1 MTFHGTPL
9 RGVNAE
15 PATRFDRRGFLRA
28 AGLLGIA
35 APLGALSLGS
45 LAGNLATPAIAQT
58 TSLKKIKFATNAS
71 AICLAPVFVAK
82 DHGIFE
88 KYGLDVELVN
98 FGAST
103 EALLEAIAT
112 GKADGGVGMA
122 LRWLKALEQGFDV
135 KVTAGTHGGCSR
147 LVALKETG
155 ITTLADLKGK
165 TIGISD
171 LASPGK
177 NFFSILLQKDGIDP
191 VTDVEWRQYPGE
203 LLQLAADKGEIQAI
217 ADGDPKAYFW
227 LQDPKYIQ
235 IASNLD
241 HGFENRV
248 CCIVG
253 LRGSLIREDRPTAA
267 AITRALLEAQ
277 DWTVAKPED
286 AARAFLP
293 NAPKGKSVEDLV
305 GVLQSQTHNHH
316 PTGTDLKTEIA
327 LYAQELRDV
336 QVFKRSTDPQA
347 FADRV
352 YADVLTA

>member
-1 MTFHGTPL
+1 MNERVKDLVSAG
-9 RGVNAE
+9 G
-15 PATRFDRRGFLRA
+15 FDRRTFLRT
-28 AGLLGIA
+28 AGALSLA
-35 APLGALSLGS
+35 APLGAFSASNLFAQSAAP
-45 LAGNLATPAIAQT
+45 AGE
-58 TSLKKIKFATNAS
+58 LKKIKFATNAS
-71 AICLAPVFVAK
+71 AICLAPVFVAQE
-82 DHGIFE
+82 HGIFK

-103 EALLEAIAT
+103 ETLLEAIAT

-135 KVTAGTHGGCSR
+135 KITAGTHGGCSR
-147 LVALKETG
+147 LVALKDSG
-155 ITTLADLKGK
+155 ITTLSQLKGK
-165 TIGISD
+165 VIGISD

-177 NFFSILLQKDGIDP
+177 NFFSILLHKEGIDP
-191 VTDVEWRQYPGE
+191 VADVEWRQYPGE
-203 LLQLAADKGEIQAI
+203 LLQLAADKGEVHAI

-227 LQDPKYIQ
+227 LQDPKYVQ

-253 LRGSLIREDRPTAA
+253 LRGSLIRDDQPTAA
-267 AITRALLEAQ
+267 ALTRALLEAQ

-305 GVLQSQTHNHH
+305 GVLQAQTHNHN
-316 PTGTDLKTEIA
+316 PTGADLRQEIA

-336 QVFKRSTDPQA
+336 QVFKNSTDPGA
-347 FADRV
+347 FADKV
-352 YADVLTA
+352 YADVLSA

>member
-1 MTFHGTPL
+1 MSIRNSLHAL
-9 RGVNAE
+9 
-15 PATRFDRRGFLRA
+15 DRRSFLKT
-28 AGLLGIA
+28 AGAVGVA
-35 APLGALSLGS
+35 APLGVLS
-45 LAGNLATPAIAQT
+45 AGNLWAQAAAPAGE
-58 TSLKKIKFATNAS
+58 LRKIKFATNAT
-71 AICLAPVFVAK
+71 AICLAPVFVAL
-82 DHGIFE
+82 DHGIFK

-135 KVTAGTHGGCSR
+135 KITAGTHGGCSR
-147 LVALKETG
+147 LVALKSTG
-155 ITTLADLKGK
+155 ITQLSQLKGK
-165 TIGISD
+165 AIGISD

-177 NFFSILLQKDGIDP
+177 NFFSILLHKEGLDP
-191 VTDVEWRQYPGE
+191 VADVEWRQYPSE
-203 LLQLAADKGEIQAI
+203 LLQVAAEKGEVHAI

-227 LQDPKYIQ
+227 LRDADYIQ

-253 LRGSLIREDRPTAA
+253 LTGSLVRDDKPTATA
-267 AITRALLEAQ
+267 LTRALLEAQ
-277 DWTVAKPED
+277 DLTVAKPEL
-286 AARAFLP
+286 AAQAFLP
-293 NAPKGKSVEDLV
+293 QAPKDKTVEDLI
-305 GVLQSQTHNHH
+305 GVLKDQTHDHN
-316 PTGTDLKTEIA
+316 PTGADLRQEIA

-336 QVFKRSTDPQA
+336 QVFKQSTDPQQ
-347 FADRV
+347 FADQV

>member
-1 MTFHGTPL
+1 MTLNLKSLISGAN
-9 RGVNAE
+9 NA
-15 PATRFDRRGFLRA
+15 DRRSFLKTA
-28 AGLLGIA
+28 AAIGLA
-35 APLGALSLGS
+35 APLAGLSASS
-45 LAGNLATPAIAQT
+45 LFAQT
-58 TSLKKIKFATNAS
+58 AASTGELKKIKFATNAS
-71 AICLAPVFVAK
+71 AICLAPVFVAQE
-82 DHGIFE
+82 HGIFK

-135 KVTAGTHGGCSR
+135 KITAGTHGGCSR
-147 LVALKETG
+147 LVALKSQG
-155 ITTLADLKGK
+155 ITNLSELKGK

-177 NFFSILLQKDGIDP
+177 NFFSILLHKEGIDP
-191 VTDVEWRQYPGE
+191 VADVEWRQYPGE
-203 LLQLAADKGEIQAI
+203 LLQLAADKGEIHAI

-253 LRGSLIREDRPTAA
+253 LSGSLVRDDKTTATA
-267 AITRALLEAQ
+267 LTRALLEAQ
-277 DWTVAKPED
+277 DWTVAKPQD
-286 AARAFLP
+286 AAKAFLP
-293 NAPKGKSVEDLV
+293 NAPKDKSIDDLV
-305 GVLQSQTHNHH
+305 GVLQAQTHNHN
-316 PTGTDLKTEIA
+316 PTGADLRQEIA

-336 QVFKRSTDPQA
+336 QVFKNSTDPHE

-352 YADVLTA
+352 YADVLQA

>member
-1 MTFHGTPL
+1 MNW
-9 RGVNAE
+9 NAK
-15 PATRFDRRGFLRA
+15 TSIRSGGGSFFSGLDRRSFLKA
-28 AGLLGIA
+28 AGALGIA
-35 APLGALSLGS
+35 APLGAISASNLWAQAAAP
-45 LAGNLATPAIAQT
+45 AGE
-58 TSLKKIKFATNAS
+58 LKKIKFATNAS
-71 AICLAPVFVAK
+71 AICLAPVFVAQEQ
-82 DHGIFE
+82 GIFK
-88 KYGLDVELVN
+88 KYGLEVELVN

-135 KVTAGTHGGCSR
+135 KITAGTHGGCSR
-147 LVALKETG
+147 LVALKSAG
-155 ITTLADLKGK
+155 ITELSQLKGK

-177 NFFSILLQKDGIDP
+177 NFFSILLHKEGLDP
-191 VTDVEWRQYPGE
+191 VADVEWRQYPGE
-203 LLQLAADKGEIQAI
+203 LLQLAAEKGEIHAI

-227 LQDPKYIQ
+227 LQDPKYLQ

-253 LRGSLIREDRPTAA
+253 LTGSLVRDDLPTATA
-267 AITRALLEAQ
+267 LTRALLEAQ

-286 AARAFLP
+286 AAKAFLP
-293 NAPKGKSVEDLV
+293 NAPKDKTVEELV
-305 GVLQSQTHNHH
+305 GVLLDQTHGHN
-316 PTGTDLKTEIA
+316 PTGSDLRQEIA

-336 QVFKRSTDPQA
+336 QVFKNSTDPQE